1 MKRYIF
7 LLFKKLKI
15 NKEYLLNFYVK
26 NKLKLDFKNNSYMTT
41 SITNI
46 VEFEKF
52 IDSIVNY
59 INYKELGFLYNLNDI
74 KKEKEK
80 IRVID
85 LFTLDGYY
93 LSNVDEINIRILS
106 KILDIKTKIKQID
119 EYHSR
124 NLKSHIILLEDYLSI
139 VL

>member
-7 LLFKKLKI
+7 LLLKKLKI
-15 NKEYLLNFYVK
+15 NKEYLLDFYVK
-26 NKLKLDFKNNSYMTT
+26 NKLKLELNNNSYMTT

-52 IDSIVNY
+52 IDSIINY
-59 INYKELGFLYNLNDI
+59 IKYKELGFLYNLTDI

-80 IRVID
+80 IRVVD

-93 LSNVDEINIRILS
+93 LSNIDEINLRILS
-106 KILDIKTKIKQID
+106 KILDIKTRIKQID

-124 NLKSHIILLEDYLSI
+124 NLNSHIMLLEDYLSI

>member
-7 LLFKKLKI
+7 LLLKKLKI
-15 NKEYLLNFYVK
+15 NKEYLLDFYVK
-26 NKLKLDFKNNSYMTT
+26 NKLKLDFNNNSHMTT

-59 INYKELGFLYNLNDI
+59 INYKELGFLYNLTDI

-80 IRVID
+80 IRVVD

-93 LSNVDEINIRILS
+93 LLNVDEINLRILS
-106 KILDIKTKIKQID
+106 KILDIKTRIKQID

-124 NLKSHIILLEDYLSI
+124 NLNSHIMLLEDYLSI

>member
-7 LLFKKLKI
+7 LLLKKLKI
-15 NKEYLLNFYVK
+15 NKEYLLDFYVK
-26 NKLKLDFKNNSYMTT
+26 NKLKLELNNNSYMTT

-59 INYKELGFLYNLNDI
+59 INHKELGFLYNLNDI

-80 IRVID
+80 IRVVD

-93 LSNVDEINIRILS
+93 LSNVDEINLRILS
-106 KILDIKTKIKQID
+106 KILDIKTGIKYID

-124 NLKSHIILLEDYLSI
+124 NLKSHIIVLEDYLSI
-139 VL
+139 IL

>member
-7 LLFKKLKI
+7 LLLKKLKI

-26 NKLKLDFKNNSYMTT
+26 NKLKLDLNNNSYMTT

-52 IDSIVNY
+52 IDSIVKY
-59 INYKELGFLYNLNDI
+59 INHKELGFLYNLNDI

-80 IRVID
+80 IRVVD

-106 KILDIKTKIKQID
+106 KILDIKTRIKQID

>member
-7 LLFKKLKI
+7 LLLKKLKI
-15 NKEYLLNFYVK
+15 NKEYLLDFYVK
-26 NKLKLDFKNNSYMTT
+26 NKLKLELNNNSYMTT

-59 INYKELGFLYNLNDI
+59 INYKELGFLYNLTDI

-80 IRVID
+80 IRVVD

-93 LSNVDEINIRILS
+93 LSNVDEINLRILS
-106 KILDIKTKIKQID
+106 KILDIKTRIKQID

-124 NLKSHIILLEDYLSI
+124 NLNSHIMLLEDYLSI

>member
-7 LLFKKLKI
+7 LLLKKLKI

>member
-7 LLFKKLKI
+7 LLLKKLKI
-15 NKEYLLNFYVK
+15 NKEYLLDFYVK
-26 NKLKLDFKNNSYMTT
+26 NKLKLELNNNSYMTT

-59 INYKELGFLYNLNDI
+59 INHKELGFLYNLNDI

-80 IRVID
+80 IRVVD

-93 LSNVDEINIRILS
+93 LSNVDEINLRILS
-106 KILDIKTKIKQID
+106 KILDIKTRIKQID

-124 NLKSHIILLEDYLSI
+124 NLKSHIIVLEDYLSI
-139 VL
+139 IL

>member
-7 LLFKKLKI
+7 LLLKKLKI

-26 NKLKLDFKNNSYMTT
+26 NKLKLELNNNSYMTT

-59 INYKELGFLYNLNDI
+59 INHKELGFLYNLNDI

-80 IRVID
+80 IRVVD

-93 LSNVDEINIRILS
+93 LSNVDEINLRILS
-106 KILDIKTKIKQID
+106 KILDIKTRIKQID

-124 NLKSHIILLEDYLSI
+124 NLKSHIIVLEDYLSI
-139 VL
+139 IL

>member
-7 LLFKKLKI
+7 LLLKKLKI

-26 NKLKLDFKNNSYMTT
+26 NKLKLDLNNNSYMTT

-52 IDSIVNY
+52 IDSIVKY
-59 INYKELGFLYNLNDI
+59 INHKELGFLYNLNDI

-80 IRVID
+80 IRVVD

-93 LSNVDEINIRILS
+93 LSNVDEINLRILS
-106 KILDIKTKIKQID
+106 KILDIKTRIKQID

>member
-7 LLFKKLKI
+7 LLLKKLKI

-26 NKLKLDFKNNSYMTT
+26 NKLKLDLNNNSYMIT

-52 IDSIVNY
+52 IDSIIRY

-80 IRVID
+80 IRVVD
-85 LFTLDGYY
+85 LFTLEGYY
-93 LSNVDEINIRILS
+93 LSNIDEINIRILT
-106 KILDIKTKIKQID
+106 KILDIKNKNKQID

-124 NLKSHIILLEDYLSI
+124 NLKSHIIVLEDYLSI
-139 VL
+139 IF

>member
-7 LLFKKLKI
+7 LLLKKLKI
-15 NKEYLLNFYVK
+15 NKEYLLNFYVR
-26 NKLKLDFKNNSYMTT
+26 NKLKLDLNNNSYMTT

-139 VL
+139 IL

>member
-7 LLFKKLKI
+7 LLLKKLKI
-15 NKEYLLNFYVK
+15 NKEYLLNFYIK
-26 NKLKLDFKNNSYMTT
+26 NKLKLDLNNNSYMIT

-52 IDSIVNY
+52 IDSIIRY

-80 IRVID
+80 IRVVD
-85 LFTLDGYY
+85 LFTLEGYY
-93 LSNVDEINIRILS
+93 LSNIDEINIRILT
-106 KILDIKTKIKQID
+106 KILDIKNKNKQID

-124 NLKSHIILLEDYLSI
+124 NLKSHIIVLEDYLSI
-139 VL
+139 IF

>member
-7 LLFKKLKI
+7 LLLKKLKI

-26 NKLKLDFKNNSYMTT
+26 NKLKLDLNNSSYMTT

-52 IDSIVNY
+52 IDSIIRY

-80 IRVID
+80 IRVVD
-85 LFTLDGYY
+85 LFTLEGYY
-93 LSNVDEINIRILS
+93 LSNIDEINIRILT
-106 KILDIKTKIKQID
+106 KILDIKNKNKQID

-124 NLKSHIILLEDYLSI
+124 NLKSHIIVLEDYLSI
-139 VL
+139 IF

>member
-7 LLFKKLKI
+7 LLLKKLKI

-93 LSNVDEINIRILS
+93 LSNVDEINLRILS

>member
-7 LLFKKLKI
+7 LLLKKLKI
-15 NKEYLLNFYVK
+15 NKEYLLNFYVI
-26 NKLKLDFKNNSYMTT
+26 NKLKLELNNNSYMTT

-59 INYKELGFLYNLNDI
+59 INHKELGFLYNLNDI

-80 IRVID
+80 IRVVD

-93 LSNVDEINIRILS
+93 LSNVDEINLRILS
-106 KILDIKTKIKQID
+106 KILDIKTRIKQID

-124 NLKSHIILLEDYLSI
+124 NLKSHIIVLEDYLSI
-139 VL
+139 IL

>member
-7 LLFKKLKI
+7 LLLKKLKI
-15 NKEYLLNFYVK
+15 NKEYLLDFYVK
-26 NKLKLDFKNNSYMTT
+26 NKLKLELNNNSYMTT

-59 INYKELGFLYNLNDI
+59 ISHKELGFLYNLNDI

-80 IRVID
+80 IRVVD

-93 LSNVDEINIRILS
+93 LWNVDEINLRILS
-106 KILDIKTKIKQID
+106 KILDIKTRIKQID

-124 NLKSHIILLEDYLSI
+124 NLKSHIIVLEDYLSI
-139 VL
+139 IL

>member
-7 LLFKKLKI
+7 LLLKKLKI

-93 LSNVDEINIRILS
+93 LSNVDEINIRILN

>member
-7 LLFKKLKI
+7 LLLKKLKI

-26 NKLKLDFKNNSYMTT
+26 NKLKLELNNNSYMTK

-59 INYKELGFLYNLNDI
+59 INHKELGFLYNLNDI

-80 IRVID
+80 IRVVD

-106 KILDIKTKIKQID
+106 KILDIKTRIKQID

-124 NLKSHIILLEDYLSI
+124 NLKSHIIVLEDYLSI
-139 VL
+139 IL